1 MKKSLLAVLFGIALV
16 LGACGGGGDDGASE
30 EPADTNDDAA
40 TEETEDGGSDGAVD
54 SAAGEEV
61 FQQNCASCH
70 GADLSGGAGPDLTQV
85 GSRLSEDE
93 IKDVIENGQ
102 GSMPGGLVSGEDL
115 DAVSAWL
122 AEHK

>member
-40 TEETEDGGSDGAVD
+40 TEESSDGGEAVD
-54 SAAGEEV
+54 TAAGEEIY
-61 FQQNCASCH
+61 QANCSSCH

-85 GSRLSEDE
+85 GSDHTVDE
-93 IKDVIENGQ
+93 IKDIVTNGQ
-102 GSMPGGLVSGEDL
+102 GSMPPGLVEGEDL
-115 DAVSAWL
+115 DVLANWL
-122 AEHK
+122 VEEHQ